1 MAVDQSKVPERNVG
15 TDITQRR
22 IAAARANSNTTNQS
36 KNNENQ
42 NNQKEEV
49 TAEVGTKEEKVSTP
63 EIHKEETKEASSDNA
78 NETSSK
84 NKSEPVKDEKPKK
97 RNKRTISENKDNK
110 KEAVLGNVDKEK
122 LKKTKQLGVSVT
134 PTLYKA
140 IQELLQG
147 KQKSV
152 SSLGYDLLK
161 DYMKKELSSIEKKVA
176 FQQELNDGTVITK
189 ITPEELNLLKAELLF
204 EEE

>member
-1 MAVDQSKVPERNVG
+1 MAIDNNKVPGRTFG
-15 TDITQRR
+15 TDITKQRSV
-22 IAAARANSNTTNQS
+22 AKRANPNATTES
-36 KNNENQ
+36 KNIENQ
-42 NNQKEEV
+42 NNPNEDV
-49 TAEVGTKEEKVSTP
+49 AAEVGAKEEKVSTP
-63 EIHKEETKEASSDNA
+63 ETPKRDAAKISSEATETTGNTKTKPLKEE
-78 NETSSK
+78 
-84 NKSEPVKDEKPKK
+84 KSKK
-97 RNKRTISENKDNK
+97 RTNRTVSNNKGNK

-176 FQQELNDGTVITK
+176 FQQELNDGTIITK
-189 ITPEELNLLKAELLF
+189 ITPEELDLLKAELLF